1 MNTKNVLTLIGGIL
15 TAVGPVM
22 LLNAPNPTLFW
33 LGQVFTALGGSL
45 LGARGLF
52 EKQSSDKPDPTE
64 PVEVVAPAG
73 IPLKVTET
81 APPTQK
87 PNPTQ

>member
-1 MNTKNVLTLIGGIL
+1 MNIKNILTLIGGIF

-33 LGQVFTALGGSL
+33 LGQVLTALGGSL
-45 LGARGLF
+45 IGARGLF
-52 EKQSSDKPDPTE
+52 EDNTPKPPAVPL

-73 IPLKVTET
+73 KPLPVKE
-81 APPTQK
+81 AK
-87 PNPTQ
+87 